1 MQGTSLTSLD
11 PLASKIPRRKQD
23 RGALNYN
30 THSAPDTGRLNRP
43 LLIPLA
49 NGFRHLP
56 PPLEIPRGGVSA
68 SGPVFSLALGESKDV
83 MLTEKP

>member
-1 MQGTSLTSLD
+1 MQGASLTSLD

-30 THSAPDTGRLNRP
+30 THSAPDTGRVNRP

-49 NGFRHLP
+49 NGNTT
-56 PPLEIPRGGVSA
+56 GGVSA